1 MDCEKTINT
10 SESSEVKPIPLI
22 LSVEDDLDNQ
32 LLIKYIIDIYG
43 WTSIFAANAL
53 ETISMAKKHQPD
65 LILLDIVLPDINGLQ
80 IAMMLKGHRETR
92 NIPLIAVTG
101 LSRQQEKDLIFAA
114 GFDDYVC
121 KPYILEELQTAIAFH
136 LENKLAAI

>member
-1 MDCEKTINT
+1 MKKLLDTE
-10 SESSEVKPIPLI
+10 SEVEPIPLI
-22 LSVEDDLDNQ
+22 LAVEDDSDNR
-32 LLIKYIIDIYG
+32 LLLKYIIDIYG

-53 ETISMAKKHQPD
+53 EAISMAKKHQPD
-65 LILLDIVLPDINGLQ
+65 LILLDIVLPDVSGLQ
-80 IAMMLKGHRETR
+80 IAIMLRGHHETC

-101 LSRQQEKDLIFAA
+101 LSRQQEKDLIFAV

-121 KPYILEELQTAIAFH
+121 KPYALEELQTAIAFH

>member
-1 MDCEKTINT
+1 MDCEQTIDT
-10 SESSEVKPIPLI
+10 SPSKVKPIPLI
-22 LSVEDDLDNQ
+22 LAVEDDLDNQ
-32 LLIKYIIDIYG
+32 LLLKYIIALYG

-53 ETISMAKKHQPD
+53 ETISMAKKHQPTV
-65 LILLDIVLPDINGLQ
+65 ILLDIVLPEISGLQ

-121 KPYILEELQTAIAFH
+121 KPYTLEELQTAIAFH